1 MITLTIRGQ
10 GDFLQ
15 DEPARILVGVNLGK
29 EVKDDREDLKRTLD
43 SLEVISKK

>member
-1 MITLTIRGQ
+1 M
-10 GDFLQ
+10 
-15 DEPARILVGVNLGK
+15 GVNLGK